1 MKPKFGKGL
10 CILLFAA
17 FALCSGRAF
26 AQIHPRW
33 YYQAG
38 WQFNIPVATDV
49 ASESSGRGFYFD
61 GGYYLSRTVS
71 IGGFLDYHTNS
82 ERIARSVY
90 TSGTVTVS
98 TDQLQSVLQLPFG
111 LSLRYR
117 FAERTWQPYVSAK
130 LGANYSEAASVL
142 RVGRLEDKSWGFYT
156 SPEIGINIF
165 PFREKWFGFNIAAYY
180 SYATNRSSVLGAR
193 IRGLNNVGLRI
204 GITF

>member
-1 MKPKFGKGL
+1 MKPTCGNGL
-10 CILLFAA
+10 RILLFAA
-17 FALCSGRAF
+17 FAFCTGKAV

-33 YYQAG
+33 CYQAG
-38 WQFNIPVATDV
+38 WQFNIPIATDV

-71 IGGFLDYHTNS
+71 IGGFLNYHTNN

-90 TSGTVTVS
+90 TSGTASVS
-98 TDQLQSVLQLPFG
+98 ADRIRSVLQLPFG

-117 FAERTWQPYVSAK
+117 FGERTWQPYVSAK
-130 LGANYSEAASVL
+130 FGANYAETASAP
-142 RVGRLEDKSWGFYT
+142 RTGRLEDTSWGFYT
-156 SPEIGINIF
+156 SPEVGINIF
-165 PFREKWFGFNIAAYY
+165 PFRDKWFGFNIAAYY
-180 SYATNRSSVLGAR
+180 SYATNRSSALGVR